1 MNFMMNNKFCILPSN
16 YITPPT
22 SIVIASLTPPISQTS
37 TVAQLWRQE
46 KRQRGQLTVEMKKT
60 ESKEEK
66 TLNMAI
72 SSMIGI
78 GLYQLQFANNDEL
91 DITRRKLVTYV
102 NTLLP
107 NLFPILPLHV
117 VIVEKLY
124 IKEIHQCILWRSKYN
139 FQSSL
144 HMLKKW

>member
-1 MNFMMNNKFCILPSN
+1 MIFH
-16 YITPPT
+16 
-22 SIVIASLTPPISQTS
+22 LTPHHSQTT

-46 KRQRGQLTVEMKKT
+46 KRQRGLLTVVMKKA

-91 DITRRKLVTYV
+91 DITRRKMVT
-102 NTLLP
+102 
-107 NLFPILPLHV
+107 
-117 VIVEKLY
+117 
-124 IKEIHQCILWRSKYN
+124 
-139 FQSSL
+139 
-144 HMLKKW
+144 

>member
-1 MNFMMNNKFCILPSN
+1 M
-16 YITPPT
+16 TPPT
-22 SIVIASLTPPISQTS
+22 SQTS
-37 TVAQLWRQE
+37 TVAQFWRQE

-91 DITRRKLVTYV
+91 DITRRKLVT
-102 NTLLP
+102 
-107 NLFPILPLHV
+107 
-117 VIVEKLY
+117 
-124 IKEIHQCILWRSKYN
+124 
-139 FQSSL
+139 
-144 HMLKKW
+144 

>member
-1 MNFMMNNKFCILPSN
+1 MSNKFCILHNPSILFRVENN
-16 YITPPT
+16 YF
-22 SIVIASLTPPISQTS
+22 SLILLTSQTS

-46 KRQRGQLTVEMKKT
+46 RRPRGLLTVKTKKA

-91 DITRRKLVTYV
+91 DITRRKMVALV
-102 NTLLP
+102 
-107 NLFPILPLHV
+107 F
-117 VIVEKLY
+117 
-124 IKEIHQCILWRSKYN
+124 
-139 FQSSL
+139 
-144 HMLKKW
+144 